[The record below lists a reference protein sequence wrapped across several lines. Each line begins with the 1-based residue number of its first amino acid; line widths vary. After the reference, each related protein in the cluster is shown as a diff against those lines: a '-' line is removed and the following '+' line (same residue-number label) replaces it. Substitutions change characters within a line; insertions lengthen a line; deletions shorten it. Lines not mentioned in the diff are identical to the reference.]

1 MNNPLVGK
9 QITWTW
15 ETPFPATFEV
25 DFLTNNQKRSKGRG
39 AAAGYDAIHTY
50 DLATVAPN
58 IYFISWMKESDK
70 STVSVVLNL
79 DDMKAYGSFTTLE
92 PSRGFM
98 SGVIEQVSSLFAAQ
112 DNG

>member
-1 MNNPLVGK
+1 
-9 QITWTW
+9 
-15 ETPFPATFEV
+15 
-25 DFLTNNQKRSKGRG
+25 
-39 AAAGYDAIHTY
+39 
-50 DLATVAPN
+50 
-58 IYFISWMKESDK
+58 MKESDK

-92 PSRGFM
+92 PSLGFM